1 MEKMENYIEVLFYIF
16 IKNNTFKNILSKNKQ
31 LNFIFKNGCS
41 VETTNENTN
50 RIKFEDIF
58 G

>member
-1 MEKMENYIEVLFYIF
+1 MENYIEVLFYIF